1 MFVALGGGSV
11 GYQIGGSSTDIVM
24 LFMNDRALQHLL
36 SDKFKLGADATV
48 AAGPVG
54 RHAAADTDVTLGA
67 EVLTYSRAHGV
78 FAGVSLG
85 GAVVRTD
92 KSGDEAMYGDNVSH
106 RQILDGKVAVPPSA
120 EALIHKISTSVM
132 EAKAE

>member
-1 MFVALGGGSV
+1 
-11 GYQIGGSSTDIVM
+11 
-24 LFMNDRALQHLL
+24 
-36 SDKFKLGADATV
+36 
-48 AAGPVG
+48 
-54 RHAAADTDVTLGA
+54 
-67 EVLTYSRAHGV
+67 
-78 FAGVSLG
+78 LG